1 MASMPLVWYY
11 CGKVHFILFALFPG
25 SGSLGFKL
33 LTFDLGAG
41 WRLDRRGLRGS
52 LYDSSEIG

>member
-1 MASMPLVWYY
+1 MPLVWYY